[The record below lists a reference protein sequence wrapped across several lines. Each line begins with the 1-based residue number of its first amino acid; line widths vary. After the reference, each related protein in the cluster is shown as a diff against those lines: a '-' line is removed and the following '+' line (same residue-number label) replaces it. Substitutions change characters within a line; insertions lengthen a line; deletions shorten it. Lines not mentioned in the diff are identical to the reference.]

1 MTQLLTDNRKYIQW
15 IIYLAAALLFIWW
28 LSPYVA
34 SKTADNLV
42 DATIRGILLG
52 GIYAI
57 IALGIVVINKASGV
71 FNFAH
76 GGLMM
81 LSAFIFYAFFSTREM
96 SFVAAL
102 LLAAAA
108 VLMVVTTG
116 SWQALRQPK
125 VAIGSLVTILLLA
138 FLMTVR
144 VTAANAINLGAF
156 QITGTGW
163 LNALTGAI
171 VGTILMGLLIERFTI
186 RPLIGQPVFAAVMVT
201 LAISEILSGFTT
213 LVWGTQPKS
222 LTIFGIPNAFS
233 GGLARI
239 SEKIVI
245 DTTAMFGFPI
255 EIDQPRL
262 FAFLIA
268 ILAFI
273 GFFLFFRFT
282 NIGLAMRA
290 TSENQQLAE
299 SVGLRVRVIL
309 AVTWGIASVM
319 AGLAGILQVGASD
332 SNSLSSSE
340 LPLVALR
347 AFPAVLLGGLESI
360 SGALVGGIILGL
372 TEEWTKTL
380 FNIDVAANLAPYLL
394 LMVVLVLRPEGLFGE
409 KRIDR
414 I

>member
-1 MTQLLTDNRKYIQW
+1 MTQLLTENRKYIQW
-15 IIYLAAALLFIWW
+15 MLYLAAALLFVWW
-28 LSPYVA
+28 LSPYVSGKA
-34 SKTADNLV
+34 PDRLV
-42 DATIRGILLG
+42 DTTIRGIFLG

-81 LSAFIFYAFFSTREM
+81 LSAFIFYAFFNTQEV

-102 LLAAAA
+102 VLSATA
-108 VLMVVTTG
+108 VLMIVTTG
-116 SWQALRQPK
+116 SWKALLQPK
-125 VAIGSLVTILLLA
+125 IAVGSVTTILLLA

-144 VTAANAINLGAF
+144 VDATSAINLGAF
-156 QITGTGW
+156 QISGSGW
-163 LNALTGAI
+163 LNAIAGAV
-171 VGTILMGLLIERFTI
+171 VGTILLGLLIERFTI
-186 RPLIGQPVFAAVMVT
+186 RPLIGQPIFAAVMIT

-213 LVWGTQPKS
+213 LIWGSQPKS
-222 LTIFGIPNAFS
+222 LTIFGVPNAFT
-233 GGLARI
+233 GGMARL

-245 DTTAMFGFPI
+245 DTTGLIGFPI

-268 ILAFI
+268 LLAFT
-273 GFFLFFRFT
+273 GFYLFFRYT

-309 AVTWGIASVM
+309 AVTWGIAAVM

-360 SGALVGGIILGL
+360 SGALIGGIILGL
-372 TEEWTKTL
+372 TEEWAKTL

-394 LMVVLVLRPEGLFGE
+394 LMVILVFRPEGLFGE
-409 KRIDR
+409 KRIER